1 MPVPNTDHLI
11 ATLEATPRILA
22 ELVAAGGDAA
32 FDKAWPGEWAPRTV
46 LAHLRDDEFLVMRLR
61 LERLLSEQTPMLM
74 PFNETEW
81 ERTRYTGRD
90 ALDELLADF
99 AEQRAA
105 SLHILR
111 RLTPEQWQRP
121 GYQPEIG
128 ELTITTWTEHWVEH
142 DQTHIN
148 QIRASLGLTN

>member
-1 MPVPNTDHLI
+1 MPDPNTDHLI

-22 ELVAAGGDAA
+22 ELITASDEAA
-32 FDKAWPGEWAPRTV
+32 FDKAWPGEWPPRTV
-46 LAHLRDDEFLVMRLR
+46 LAHFRDDEFLVMRLR
-61 LERLLSEQTPMLM
+61 LERMLSEQTPMLM

-81 ERTRYTGRD
+81 ERNRYTDRD

-99 AEQRAA
+99 TEQRAA
-105 SLHILR
+105 SVAILR
-111 RLTPEQWQRP
+111 RLTHQQWQRP

-128 ELTITTWTEHWVEH
+128 ELTIATWTEHWVEH